1 MISIVLLLK
10 CLVFGLPYAIYKATG
25 HDSLNFKEFVK
36 DHTEEVSGGAFAGM
50 TGIIDFVLIS
60 KAEAHDIYIG
70 CIKAVIM
77 SAVGY
82 LAAYLGKRILQWIQ
96 RSLK

>member
-1 MISIVLLLK
+1 MITIVLFLK
-10 CLVFGLPYAIYKATG
+10 CLVFGVPYAIYKATG
-25 HDSLNFKEFVK
+25 HDSVSFKDFIK

-50 TGIIDFVLIS
+50 TGIFEFLMIS
-60 KAEAHDIYIG
+60 KSEAHDIYIG
-70 CIKAVIM
+70 IIKALLM

-82 LAAYLGKRILQWIQ
+82 LAAYLGKRIAQWIQ